1 MVIKKISKDH
11 NDIEISIGTFSD
23 SRLYNLYLIL
33 KNFFKFFNR
42 NNIKI
47 IYTDIT
53 YDKNILVEKQIKNLL
68 KLFNNHSSIFENE
81 NLVFFLSEVLLYN
94 DALTNFLEKG
104 LIN

>member
-1 MVIKKISKDH
+1 MQNKNIIFNFLGNKKKISKDH

-81 NLVFFLSEVLLYN
+81 NLVFFFEVLLQ
-94 DALTNFLEKG
+94 
-104 LIN
+104 